1 MRELVYGCLSL
12 RNIFILMLE
21 YLISQYIQIQTCRS
35 LDILDMLKFS
45 ASVCSSEYNVQ
56 DKYIYTATACNVHVI
71 KSVCN

>member
-35 LDILDMLKFS
+35 LDILDMLKFRHPTAVLNNAYLISTS
-45 ASVCSSEYNVQ
+45 A
-56 DKYIYTATACNVHVI
+56 ACNVHT
-71 KSVCN
+71 

>member
-35 LDILDMLKFS
+35 LDILDMLKFT
-45 ASVCSSEYNVQ
+45 AVLNNAYLLLLHVM
-56 DKYIYTATACNVHVI
+56 YT
-71 KSVCN
+71 